1 MEDPMSRVR
10 NSLCAALALALGGL
24 SVGACAK
31 SEKAD
36 AAQRP
41 TATNSDTGAIHDP
54 VVDRSQAAARVLA
67 AAQTA
72 RVAIAN
78 HDTEAAKTHVG
89 AAIDALKQIGAVQLV
104 PIYTEVTEESFIG
117 GVQSAKAN
125 KPMVAGQNPVA
136 VKAVA
141 GGYTR
146 VLLDTSVARKQLD
159 AARAA
164 IGRGDLTAADASLK
178 TLQQSVVLE
187 QSATRM
193 PLVRARQNLTLAS
206 TAAAQSNWQQVQV
219 QLQASARALGD
230 YAKVAPAGDLG
241 DVHVLQQ
248 QISSYASTVAK
259 QHDDAASR
267 INGWWVQ
274 AANLSERRS

>member
-1 MEDPMSRVR
+1 MNAIERCTR
-10 NSLCAALALALGGL
+10 ALCAALALTLGGL

-36 AAQRP
+36 AAESA
-41 TATNSDTGAIHDP
+41 TAVKSAAAAIHDP
-54 VVDRSQAAARVLA
+54 VVDRSQAAAHVLA
-67 AAQTA
+67 AAETA
-72 RVAIAN
+72 RAAIAN
-78 HDTEAAKTHVG
+78 RDSASAKTHVS
-89 AAIDALKQIGAVQLV
+89 AAIGALDRIAAEQLV

-117 GVQSAKAN
+117 GVQFAKAN

-141 GGYTR
+141 DGYTR
-146 VLLDTSVARKQLD
+146 ILLDTSVARKQLE
-159 AARAA
+159 AARSA

-178 TLQQSVVLE
+178 ILQQSVLLE
-187 QSATRM
+187 SSATRM
-193 PLVRARQNLTLAS
+193 PLVKARQNLTLAS
-206 TAAAQSNWQQVQV
+206 AAAARSNWQQVQA

-230 YAKVAPAGDLG
+230 YAKVAPATDLA

-248 QISSYASTVAK
+248 QISTYARNVAN
-259 QHDDAASR
+259 QHNDAASR
-267 INGWWVQ
+267 VNSWWVQ